1 MEHTGFRKF
10 VAERYGDWPAPEGTH
25 RLDVMPMLF
34 EAFADYAEK
43 LTPAKTIDTS
53 NGGVVFLSVGDMVTM
68 KSEHFTGEIIE
79 IFYPKNLGFHYII
92 EDKNQIAE
100 WNRLRIVDTTNVESY
115 EKRT

>member
-1 MEHTGFRKF
+1 MT
-10 VAERYGDWPAPEGTH
+10 VGTMGH
-25 RLDVMPMLF
+25 ELVEQVKDIAQQVHFLSNRVKELEYNKP
-34 EAFADYAEK
+34 K
-43 LTPAKTIDTS
+43 TTIDNS
-53 NGGVVFLSVGDMVTM
+53 GGVVFLSVGDIVTM

-100 WNRLRIVDTTNVESY
+100 WNRLRIVSCDNVESY